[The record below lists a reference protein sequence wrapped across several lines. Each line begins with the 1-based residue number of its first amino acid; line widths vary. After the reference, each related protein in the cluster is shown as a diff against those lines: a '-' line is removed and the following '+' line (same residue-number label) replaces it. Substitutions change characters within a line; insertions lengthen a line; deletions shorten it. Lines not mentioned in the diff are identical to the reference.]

1 MIEGLETRT
10 VKCRNYW
17 NQEVATEGRK
27 REGQGKEGT
36 IIIWEV

>member
-10 VKCRNYW
+10 VGCRNYW
-17 NQEVATEGRK
+17 NQEVAIEVRK

-36 IIIWEV
+36 VIIWEV